1 MLLTTLLTLRQR
13 AIVQVFEQAGAV
25 SADSARSIEQLG
37 LRVSPAWQQLASYA
51 VLRSPAKGRWFLDK
65 PNWRLLLRRRGQ
77 WAGGAVALVLVL
89 CLIVW
94 AMHY

>member
-1 MLLTTLLTLRQR
+1 MLLTTMLTLRQR
-13 AIVQVFEQAGAV
+13 AIVQVFEQAGAISV
-25 SADSARSIEQLG
+25 DSARSIDELG
-37 LRVSPAWQQLASYA
+37 LKVGPAWQQLASYA

-65 PNWRLLLRRRGQ
+65 ANWRALLRRRGQ